1 MKCECAIC
9 ALKIDFD
16 LPSHLL
22 EEIEAGRAVIFA
34 GAGISTETSGAHL
47 NSFYQ
52 ELENAVDGESGLSF
66 CELVDH
72 IENRPNGRQ
81 SLIDLIRF
89 RFDYIDSWRDLREA
103 AIRFHKSL
111 STAPYFQTII
121 TTNWDRYF
129 EDVMRATPF
138 VYDSDLAFWENANR
152 PLLKIHG
159 SIDNLS
165 TIVASSADYRECEE
179 RLTRGRLGDVLRLI
193 FATKT
198 VIFVGYSA
206 TDSDFLNIYENV
218 RGSMGK
224 FARRH
229 YLVSP
234 FVGPER
240 AETLLKELN
249 IHAMCTDATH
259 FVEVVKTHMQEKFCF
274 AYDQAYDGIF
284 EALAEISAEHFAFTK
299 SYSVFEEP
307 HLIFATAYQ
316 DGLIH
321 CFQRILDRRYTNDFA
336 DLHRVRGMIDLYSER
351 IRHYTKARDY
361 WNESYFI
368 GYQMGLIY
376 FDILNGMRD
385 EKQDVPEELTKLP
398 HFYHPKVGLMNRK
411 EYAGAVRQN
420 PDVHKSALKQARRIA
435 RDYEGADELVVQ
447 HPPFG

>member
-9 ALKIDFD
+9 ALKIEFD
-16 LPSHLL
+16 LPSHLV
-22 EEIEAGRAVIFA
+22 EEIESGRAVIFA
-34 GAGISTETSGAHL
+34 GAGISTETSGAHQ
-47 NSFYQ
+47 NSFYE
-52 ELENAVDGESGLSF
+52 ELENAVDEGADLSF
-66 CELVDH
+66 CELVDK
-72 IENRPNGRQ
+72 IEGSPNGRQ
-81 SLIDLIRF
+81 KLIDLIRF

-103 AIRFHKSL
+103 ATRFHKSL

-138 VYDSDLAFWENANR
+138 VYDSDLAFWENADR

-179 RLTRGRLGDVLRLI
+179 RLTHGRLGDVLRLI

-206 TDSDFLNIYENV
+206 TDSDFLNIYKNV
-218 RGSMGK
+218 MGSMGK

-234 FVGPER
+234 FVESDKVE
-240 AETLLKELN
+240 ALIQELN

-259 FVEVVKTHMQEKFCF
+259 FVEVIKAHMQQKFCF
-274 AYDQAYDGIF
+274 AYDEAYDDI
-284 EALAEISAEHFAFTK
+284 FTK
-299 SYSVFEEP
+299 SYSVFDEP

-336 DLHRVRGMIDLYSER
+336 GEIILVWTNCLCYIMRHGTQRHHRYR
-351 IRHYTKARDY
+351 T
-361 WNESYFI
+361 
-368 GYQMGLIY
+368 
-376 FDILNGMRD
+376 
-385 EKQDVPEELTKLP
+385 LP
-398 HFYHPKVGLMNRK
+398 H
-411 EYAGAVRQN
+411 
-420 PDVHKSALKQARRIA
+420 
-435 RDYEGADELVVQ
+435 
-447 HPPFG
+447 